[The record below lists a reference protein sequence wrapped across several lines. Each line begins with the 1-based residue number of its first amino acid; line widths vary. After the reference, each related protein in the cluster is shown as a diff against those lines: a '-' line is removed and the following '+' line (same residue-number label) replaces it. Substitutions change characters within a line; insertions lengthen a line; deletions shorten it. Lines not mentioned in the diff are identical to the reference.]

1 MAMDSSRRKQLLPR
15 CNSLKP
21 VVMVGSAGVTDA
33 VIAELDR
40 ALLAHELVKVR
51 VNADDRD
58 GRRALTTRLEEA
70 TGSDLV
76 QSIGHV
82 IVLYRPRPD

>member
-1 MAMDSSRRKQLLPR
+1 MPLDSTQRKQLLPR
-15 CNSLKP
+15 CNRLKP
-21 VVMVGSAGVTDA
+21 VVMVGNAGVTDA

-51 VNADDRD
+51 VSSGDREE
-58 GRRALTTRLEEA
+58 RRMLMASLAQA
-70 TGSDLV
+70 TGSDIV

-82 IVLYRPRPD
+82 VVLYRPRPG